1 MNLEDF
7 AKSKDI
13 HHAVEEG
20 YITEEPLLVE
30 TLSIYRDTLVPLLY
44 IIFGVEMIHQR
55 LEFSRAR
62 TSPA

>member
-20 YITEEPLLVE
+20 YITEELLLFAREVLQ
-30 TLSIYRDTLVPLLY
+30 TL
-44 IIFGVEMIHQR
+44 
-55 LEFSRAR
+55 
-62 TSPA
+62 